1 LPRQAR
7 LDSLGTLHHVM
18 LRGIEGRLIVEGK
31 YDRSD
36 FVRRM
41 GDLAQET
48 STKIFAWVLMDN
60 HAHILLKSGPDGL
73 STYMRRFLT
82 GYAISYN
89 IRHRRRGHLFQNRY
103 KSIVC
108 DEDTYFTELVRYIHL
123 NPIRAGIVKNMSGL
137 DRYSWSGHRIV
148 MGKRKLEWQDCKYV
162 RSYFGS
168 TIKEAQK
175 NYRAYV
181 AKGIADGKRE
191 DLIGGGLVRTLGGW
205 SQVLSARKRGE
216 DVLTDQRI
224 LGSNGFV
231 ERVIDESE
239 KLYKHQV
246 SIKNEKIE
254 AEKYIK
260 SECENEEISLA
271 ALKGGS
277 RRGIIPELRARMVGI
292 LINRY
297 GLSLAETGRQLGVT
311 TSAISKI
318 ISRQKGLV

>member
-1 LPRQAR
+1 
-7 LDSLGTLHHVM
+7 
-18 LRGIEGRLIVEGK
+18 
-31 YDRSD
+31 
-36 FVRRM
+36 
-41 GDLAQET
+41 
-48 STKIFAWVLMDN
+48 
-60 HAHILLKSGPDGL
+60 
-73 STYMRRFLT
+73 
-82 GYAISYN
+82 
-89 IRHRRRGHLFQNRY
+89 
-103 KSIVC
+103 
-108 DEDTYFTELVRYIHL
+108 
-123 NPIRAGIVKNMSGL
+123 
-137 DRYSWSGHRIV
+137 
-148 MGKRKLEWQDCKYV
+148 
-162 RSYFGS
+162 
-168 TIKEAQK
+168 
-175 NYRAYV
+175 
-181 AKGIADGKRE
+181 KRE